1 MIPAWA
7 LVVLVLSHVAM
18 FASGVAAYQIMRYIN
33 ARPIYKQPQMT
44 EQKLQQIADRAMQK
58 QAVEAA
64 KYAYLSGPPGVPV
77 GRVEGEESF
86 APSK

>member
-18 FASGVAAYQIMRYIN
+18 FAAGVAAYQIMRLVN

-44 EQKLQQIADRAMQK
+44 EQKLQQIADKAMQK
-58 QAVEAA
+58 QAMEAA
-64 KYAYLSGPPGVPV
+64 KYAYLNGPVVPV

-86 APSK
+86 APTKR